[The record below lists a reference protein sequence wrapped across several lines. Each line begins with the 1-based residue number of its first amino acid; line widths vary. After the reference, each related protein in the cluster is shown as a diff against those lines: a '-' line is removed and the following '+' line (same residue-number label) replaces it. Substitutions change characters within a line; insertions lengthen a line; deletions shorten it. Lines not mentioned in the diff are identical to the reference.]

1 MKDCLKK
8 QATPG
13 EKELI
18 TSFASGVPNCY
29 AAYKKNANL
38 DRVYVKLKY
47 KERKKTKLEYKL
59 EKIKQEAGGD
69 TLWKDNH
76 SEEK

>member
-1 MKDCLKK
+1 MKDSLSK
-8 QATPG
+8 QQAPG

-38 DRVYVKLKY
+38 DRVYIKMKY
-47 KERKKTKLEYKL
+47 K
-59 EKIKQEAGGD
+59 
-69 TLWKDNH
+69 
-76 SEEK
+76 